1 MNFFSLLLLLLL
13 SLSAVQGKAGEQGKL
28 QVFVSILP
36 QKYFV
41 ERIGGEHVQVAVLV
55 GPGQSPS
62 TFEPL
67 PRQIAALAAAR
78 LYYRIGVPF
87 EEVWMGHIVEA
98 NPSMAVLDA
107 RNGLVLRQM
116 ESAGV
121 HSHSLEP
128 DHSPQGEPDPHV
140 WLDPLRVKSMLS
152 RLRDRLSELDPRH
165 QADFDQNYQRFAAEL
180 DALDQEIRQRL
191 SVLGSR
197 NIMVFHPSWGYFT
210 DRYGLRQIPIQI
222 EGKGPGGRTLA
233 RLIDQAR
240 AEQIRVIFV
249 QRQFSQAQAKV
260 VAEAVGARIFAID
273 PLALDYPA
281 NLRRVADAIAE
292 AAQ

>member
-1 MNFFSLLLLLLL
+1 
-13 SLSAVQGKAGEQGKL
+13 
-28 QVFVSILP
+28 
-36 QKYFV
+36 
-41 ERIGGEHVQVAVLV
+41 
-55 GPGQSPS
+55 
-62 TFEPL
+62 
-67 PRQIAALAAAR
+67 
-78 LYYRIGVPF
+78 
-87 EEVWMGHIVEA
+87 
-98 NPSMAVLDA
+98 
-107 RNGLVLRQM
+107 
-116 ESAGV
+116 
-121 HSHSLEP
+121 
-128 DHSPQGEPDPHV
+128 
-140 WLDPLRVKSMLS
+140 MLS